1 MTLVKWLCLGL
12 GSNRTFHAIIS
23 RVLKYNEPLMEFP
36 SEGESPPKRHVNP
49 HQLVPSRDQI
59 GPMTYVRRDPTGGG
73 LVLIVLA

>member
-1 MTLVKWLCLGL
+1 
-12 GSNRTFHAIIS
+12 
-23 RVLKYNEPLMEFP
+23 MEFP